1 MWNPEAERKPYMR
14 SMMPVMTWN
23 VNLRNFVFI
32 IALTLVIAPAE
43 GAETTVTGDARFF
56 QFFYLGDLPGGRN
69 HSEFGVGRLKVD
81 SIWTD
86 ELKFEVHGVLQMISP
101 AENSGASI
109 ATGNTRRYFDLE
121 YEFTVGDDV
130 AGVLEL
136 DRLNVQWDRP
146 SFRLVVGRQTMT
158 WGVNYFWP
166 VLDLFAPFAPE
177 RIDREYK
184 PGIDAVRLTV
194 PVGDFSEIEV
204 VTAGQGERFPE
215 DFSLASLGRFNRG
228 SADIG
233 YMGGRFHT
241 DTVLGGF
248 VTSDAFGTGLRAE
261 AAFTKSGDPRDA
273 EIDREQ
279 FLRAS
284 GGIDRQ
290 ITAYLNLTIEVHFN
304 GFGAKTPKGYR
315 RIAEADRVQRGEVT
329 SLGRYYTG
337 VSLGW
342 QAHPL
347 FTFSG
352 AFLTNWEDPSMLLQ
366 TTGEFSATQ
375 NIYVQVGGFYGF
387 GKGLDDDD
395 ELQSEY
401 GFIPPTL
408 WWAFRVYF

>member
-1 MWNPEAERKPYMR
+1 MTVECRVLCLRYFSFLIVVFVSA
-14 SMMPVMTWN
+14 MPTQ
-23 VNLRNFVFI
+23 
-32 IALTLVIAPAE
+32 A
-43 GAETTVTGDARFF
+43 AETSVTGDARFF

-69 HSEFGVGRLKVD
+69 HSEFGAGRVKVE
-81 SIWTD
+81 SIWSD

-101 AENSGASI
+101 AENGGTSI
-109 ATGNTRRYFDLE
+109 ATGTTRRYFDLE
-121 YEFTVGDDV
+121 YEFTIGDDV

-184 PGIDAVRLTV
+184 PGIDAIRLTV
-194 PVGDFSEIEV
+194 PVGDFSEVEV
-204 VTAGQGERFPE
+204 VTAGQGKRFPE

-228 SADIG
+228 SSDIG

-248 VTSDAFGTGLRAE
+248 LTSEASGTGLRAE
-261 AAFTKSGDPRDA
+261 AAFTKSGDERDA
-273 EIDREQ
+273 EIDRES

-290 ITAYLNLTIEVHFN
+290 LTAYLSLTFETHFN
-304 GFGAKTPKGYR
+304 GFGATSPEDYR
-315 RIAEADRVQRGEVT
+315 RIAEADRVRRGEVT

-342 QAHPL
+342 QTHPL
-347 FTFSG
+347 VRLSG
-352 AFLTNWEDPSMLLQ
+352 ALLTNWGDSSTLLQ
-366 TTGEFSATQ
+366 TAAEWSATE
-375 NIYVQVGGFYGF
+375 NIVLQVGGIYGF
-387 GKGLDDDD
+387 GAGLDEEG

-401 GFIPPTL
+401 GFVPPTL
-408 WWAFRVYF
+408 WWAFKIYF